1 MITHLSG
8 VADSEQLA
16 ELTKLLE
23 AYAKE
28 VGVDAD
34 KAARDRLALR
44 IMALFNEGVVR
55 PEDIR
60 RELDSSP
67 STWLIEPV
75 PT

>member
-1 MITHLSG
+1 MTLLSG
-8 VADSEQLA
+8 IADNEQLA
-16 ELTKLLE
+16 KLTKLLE
-23 AYAKE
+23 DYAKE

-44 IMALFNEGVVR
+44 IMTLFNEGVVR

-67 STWLIEPV
+67 STWLIEPM